1 MSCGDVCIHH
11 KEPSLMQKCIF
22 FTLNTGCLHFQ
33 VKDLLSATSIGNPY
47 SFSLFDQ
54 LLIMNFCKVLCCH
67 IILVVPIF
75 TTYVTRL
82 PNMLAHPV
90 LLFVLD
96 FIALL
101 DNYTAE
107 TGEQE
112 VVTKEEF
119 KENVR

>member
-1 MSCGDVCIHH
+1 
-11 KEPSLMQKCIF
+11 
-22 FTLNTGCLHFQ
+22 
-33 VKDLLSATSIGNPY
+33 
-47 SFSLFDQ
+47 
-54 LLIMNFCKVLCCH
+54 MNFCKVLCCH

-75 TTYVTRL
+75 TTYVTKL

-90 LLFVLD
+90 LLSVLD